1 VQDETDPPCDAEKRS
16 YRGRRVDV
24 SLLRINNFSTLGTI
38 FPWVGW
44 TWLVVVWVDL
54 GSFCI
59 RLECNLLFS
68 CPDERRR
75 LGSEDSGSGVVEAS
89 EGIAM
94 MGLRLIEILRG
105 IQFYGA
111 NVLEWLGVVFVLTSL
126 VYTVLRIRQA
136 VSAKGKVQFPAV
148 RGVVPPKN
156 GKSGD
161 WPQGDETILL
171 VDDDASVLRANS
183 RLVSRLGYD
192 VRKAGGGE
200 EAVEYIR
207 GHHADLIILDLLMPG
222 MDGIEAYQQIKRIN
236 PHQKAIVL
244 SGFAGPAM
252 VSGIKSLGVSTYLVK
267 PVEMGVLA
275 RAIREE
281 IERA

>member
-1 VQDETDPPCDAEKRS
+1 
-16 YRGRRVDV
+16 
-24 SLLRINNFSTLGTI
+24 
-38 FPWVGW
+38 
-44 TWLVVVWVDL
+44 
-54 GSFCI
+54 
-59 RLECNLLFS
+59 
-68 CPDERRR
+68 
-75 LGSEDSGSGVVEAS
+75 
-89 EGIAM
+89 M
-94 MGLRLIEILRG
+94 MGLELFEMLRA
-105 IQFYGA
+105 IRIHGA
-111 NVLEWLGVVFVLTSL
+111 NLLEWLGVIFVLASL
-126 VYTVLRIRQA
+126 TYTVLRIRQA
-136 VSAKGKVQFPAV
+136 VSAKGKARFPAV
-148 RGVVPPKN
+148 RGVLPPKN
-156 GKSGD
+156 GKPGEL
-161 WPQGDETILL
+161 PQGDETILL

-222 MDGIEAYQQIKRIN
+222 MDGIETYQQIKRIN
-236 PHQKAIVL
+236 PYQKAIVL

-252 VSGIKSLGVSTYLVK
+252 VNGIKLLGVSTYLVK